1 MTPEALLAGLSRNPD
16 CLLQDLDLVNR
27 RGLLVALREV
37 DYRNASFLDH
47 RALKPDTAGAW
58 FPLPMLLQQATAIQP
73 TTPAHFIF
81 HVSHCGST
89 LVSRLLAELP
99 GCLPLR
105 EPLPILSLSQARREL
120 ALPASR
126 LDGPGW
132 DALFDLSLR
141 LASRGY
147 RTGERTVLK
156 ATSVCA
162 NLLAPLSSRSHGSH
176 ALLLYTDLE
185 TWLTTMLRDEKVREN
200 GRYYAPAW
208 LTDFMAITGHADLRL
223 AAMTDA
229 EQFALNWL
237 TGMLHFQRAL
247 AAAPERTLLC
257 DFEGFLAEPAAAL
270 RKTAGF
276 FGLDASRA
284 EEAASGPLMRS
295 YAKNPAK
302 PYDREQRRQE
312 LKLARNQVGGE
323 IDAGLAYAEKLTQQ
337 IPALMPL
344 ASHFRRSA

>member
-1 MTPEALLAGLSRNPD
+1 MTPEALLAGLNGNPD

-47 RALKPDTAGAW
+47 RVLKPETTGAW
-58 FPLPMLLQQATAIQP
+58 FPLPMLMREAADIRPQVP
-73 TTPAHFIF
+73 PHFIF

-105 EPLPILSLSQARREL
+105 EPLTVLNLAQARREL
-120 ALPASR
+120 EQPASR

-132 DALFDLSLR
+132 DALFDLTLR
-141 LASRGY
+141 LAARNY
-147 RTGERTVLK
+147 RTGERTLVK

-162 NLLAPLSSRSHGSH
+162 NLLPPLFSVSSGSR
-176 ALLLYTDLE
+176 ALLLYADLE

-208 LTDFMAITGHADLRL
+208 LTDLMAITGHQDLKL
-223 AAMTDA
+223 AALTDA
-229 EQFALNWL
+229 EQFAINWL
-237 TGMLHFQRAL
+237 AGMLQFQRAL
-247 AAAPERTLLC
+247 EAAPERTMLC
-257 DFEGFLAEPAAAL
+257 DFEDFLAEPAVSL

-284 EEAASGPLMRS
+284 EAITSGALMKS

-302 PYDREQRRQE
+302 PFDGAQRRQE
-312 LKLARNQVGGE
+312 LKQARNQVGGE
-323 IDAGLAYAEKLTQQ
+323 IDAGLAFAEKLTKQ
-337 IPALMPL
+337 IPALMPI
-344 ASHFRRSA
+344 ADHFSRSA